1 MTFKSG
7 AQGVNQKGKTKGTNL
22 GDDGKKVTWEKS
34 IKGPGG
40 KTNDDMKTMGR
51 NFAKIK
57 ANGK

>member
-1 MTFKSG
+1 MVKGDGIES
-7 AQGVNQKGKTKGTNL
+7 KGKTKGKNL

-40 KTNDDMKTMGR
+40 KTNDAMKAVGR
-51 NFAKIK
+51 NFAKLK